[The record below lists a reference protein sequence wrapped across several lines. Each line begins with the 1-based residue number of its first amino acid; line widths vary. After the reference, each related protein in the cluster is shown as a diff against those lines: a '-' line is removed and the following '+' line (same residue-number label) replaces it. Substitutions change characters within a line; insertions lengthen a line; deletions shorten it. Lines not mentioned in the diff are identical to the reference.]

1 MRFDPL
7 RLGPDLVFTMRHVIS
22 DEIWDVMG
30 PMVDRCKSPNGP
42 EPDLPDR
49 MSFEAVLHVARTG
62 EPWRDLPEEFGAW
75 DAVYAR
81 LRRWIFSRRLE
92 KLFAERVA
100 QPACEGTVRVMI
112 DSTIVRAHQHSAGAL
127 KKKVGRPPRRSDG
140 AGAGRRPRSSRS
152 SATRTP

>member
-1 MRFDPL
+1 MRY
-7 RLGPDLVFTMRHVIS
+7 VIT

-49 MSFEAVLHVARTG
+49 MFFEAVLHVARTG

-92 KLFAERVA
+92 KLFAEMVA
-100 QPACEGTVRVMI
+100 QPAGEGTARVMI
-112 DSTIVRAHQHSAGAL
+112 GSTIVRARRHSAGAPET
-127 KKKVGRPPRRSDG
+127 KAGRPPGRSGG

-152 SATRTP
+152 SATRTL